1 MDPGKEKKHEKS
13 GKSKGDKSKNKNK
26 GDKTDPRVSF
36 LKKVNLAKVTYDY

>member
-26 GDKTDPRVSF
+26 GDKTDPRASF
-36 LKKVNLAKVTYDY
+36 LKKVNLAN